1 MSRRFIYFLSGSIL
15 FLFFLFFSY
24 LVHKNLFTQFDFNT
38 TVRLQD
44 HISSRFDF
52 PFSLLSTIGQFEFM
66 AVILIIL
73 FVAIKQ
79 IRAGIIAMAFFIGFH
94 LIEIFGKTFV
104 HHPPPPEFMLRTQE
118 MKQSPMYYVQK
129 LNSYPSGH
137 AGRTM
142 FFSVICFIL
151 IYQSKRLNL
160 LTKIILAGLLVFYD
174 ITMLISRVYLG
185 EHWTSDV
192 IGGTLL
198 GSALGFFTG
207 MYFKINSRERDRNE
221 ERVKKTR
228 FFSKY
233 KIEVKKVE

>member
-1 MSRRFIYFLSGSIL
+1 
-15 FLFFLFFSY
+15 
-24 LVHKNLFTQFDFNT
+24 
-38 TVRLQD
+38 
-44 HISSRFDF
+44 
-52 PFSLLSTIGQFEFM
+52 
-66 AVILIIL
+66 
-73 FVAIKQ
+73 
-79 IRAGIIAMAFFIGFH
+79 MAFFIGFH

-118 MKQSPMYYVQK
+118 MLQFPMYYVQK